1 MKRKLHLLS
10 LATLFLLPFCYSSAH
25 ADSITLQPG
34 TSQTLTFSVPGQATF
49 TTTVTFSLNAQGT
62 ALTIDAINHSPAGS
76 GVNVVD
82 IRYQATNP
90 VTFFQVGTSL
100 TGGFATQGF
109 LAPGQSGGGVVSLS
123 RAVTE
128 GFINPTYTVIFRL
141 PNGQTINVQA
151 TPIPEPATVL
161 LLSAGLLGLAV
172 KSRRKK
178 NSE

>member
-1 MKRKLHLLS
+1 MKRKLFWLS
-10 LATLFLLPFCYSSAH
+10 LVTLVLLPLCHSSAF
-25 ADSITLQPG
+25 ADSITLLPG
-34 TSQTLTFSVPGQATF
+34 TSQTLTFSVPGQASF

-62 ALTIDAINHSPAGS
+62 ALTISAINNSPAGS
-76 GVNVVD
+76 GVDVID
-82 IRYQATNP
+82 IRYNATNP
-90 VTFFQVGTSL
+90 TTFFQTGTTL

-141 PNGQTINVQA
+141 ANGQTVSVQA

-161 LLSAGLLGLAV
+161 LLSAGLLGLAI
-172 KSRRKK
+172 KSRRKR
-178 NSE
+178 NDE